1 MLYLYCRCRHR
12 EAKDTDT
19 NKAYYNEE
27 EDSYVI
33 NDPQKEFDSSSFS
46 ENHGMLN
53 DPHYQK
59 MLNDHPYQPLD
70 IKTVQS
76 SPYTPLD
83 VDGKSTVAR
92 ENSEKNNEYDF
103 PGVVVTHQKK
113 SEKVYEDIYVEP
125 DVNQNSTTPE
135 KNHNYANL
143 MGDRQPGE
151 SKQSPT
157 STLVNKTAYLSK
169 GRKEVEEVVE
179 ETSCDTLEVAVKKKQ
194 KNHNANDNVPSK
206 KREKMD
212 KVLHSP
218 KQHTGTAKKQPL
230 LPPTQQSSTNKQH
243 LAPTQQSATTKQ
255 HLTPTQQSATTK
267 QQLAPTQQ
275 SATTKQHLT
284 PTQQSATTKQHLT
297 PTQQSATTKQHLTP
311 TQQSATTK
319 QHLTPTQQSAT
330 TKQHLTPTQQ
340 SATIKQ
346 QLAPT
351 QQSATIKQQLA
362 PAQQSTTA
370 KQQLAPAQQSTT
382 TKQQPLLPCAQQTK
396 KPNPVMTG
404 SAPNT
409 SSKPSIAP
417 KAKKQPLLPKQS
429 GVAMQPPTGKKIS
442 NEAPPGSSVAQLRK
456 KLEKNL
462 Q

>member
-179 ETSCDTLEVAVKKKQ
+179 EASRDTLEVAVKKKQ
-194 KNHNANDNVPSK
+194 NNHNANDNVPSK

-230 LPPTQQSSTNKQH
+230 LPPTQQS
-243 LAPTQQSATTKQ
+243 
-255 HLTPTQQSATTK
+255 ATTK

-275 SATTKQHLT
+275 SAT
-284 PTQQSATTKQHLT
+284 
-297 PTQQSATTKQHLTP
+297 
-311 TQQSATTK
+311 
-319 QHLTPTQQSAT
+319 
-330 TKQHLTPTQQ
+330 
-340 SATIKQ
+340 IKQ
-346 QLAPT
+346 QLAPP

-370 KQQLAPAQQSTT
+370 KQQLAPAQQLTTAKQQLAPAQQLTTTKQQLAPAQQSTTTKQLAPAQQLTTTKQQLAPAQQSTT
-382 TKQQPLLPCAQQTK
+382 TKQQRAPAQQSTTTKQQQASTQQSATIKQQPLLHCAQQTK